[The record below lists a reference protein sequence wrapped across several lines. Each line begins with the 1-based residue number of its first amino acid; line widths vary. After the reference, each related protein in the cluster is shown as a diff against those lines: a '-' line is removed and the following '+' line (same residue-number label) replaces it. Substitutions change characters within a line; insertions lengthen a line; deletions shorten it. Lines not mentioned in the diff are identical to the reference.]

1 MSSIIF
7 CIIKYFFKIFFLD
20 DDDNDDNDNENENET
35 YFEILIFPP
44 LFKLHLQ
51 LLIKLRKF
59 SIAKAA
65 LAEKRWRFRSE
76 LNIIHEID

>member
-1 MSSIIF
+1 MNHLIIIPIMSTILI
-7 CIIKYFFKIFFLD
+7 CIIKYFEKSYFL
-20 DDDNDDNDNENENET
+20 DDNDDDADNENET

-44 LFKLHLQ
+44 LFNLHLQ

-65 LAEKRWRFRSE
+65 LAEKR
-76 LNIIHEID
+76 